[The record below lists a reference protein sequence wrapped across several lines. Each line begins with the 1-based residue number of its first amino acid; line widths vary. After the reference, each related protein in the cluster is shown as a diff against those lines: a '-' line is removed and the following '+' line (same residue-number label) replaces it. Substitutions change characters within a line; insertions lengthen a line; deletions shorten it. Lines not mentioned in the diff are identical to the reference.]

1 MNRHAVTTRAALLGL
16 LAFLIFGALACRY
29 GYLMTHRHEE
39 LLSKAKA
46 TYTSSKKLPG
56 CRGRIYDGAPHPNL
70 LVMSKVS
77 YRVIATPRHM
87 QRKGVDLRNEIM
99 EKIIEVCKVDPAQL
113 KARFASGKV
122 EIIAADKLD
131 LESAETLLALKL
143 RGLRFEK
150 TEIRSYPKGQCASN
164 ALGFLDNTE
173 HGVQGVEKAYD
184 KDLQPADGKVIFEHG
199 AKNQKLD
206 QLKEIPPANGKDV
219 YLTIQEPIQAIV
231 EEELRTVV
239 EKFQCKSV
247 YAAMADPKTGAI
259 LAFAQYPSFDAN
271 NRASMNPDSYRLRL
285 LEDSFDAGS
294 TMKAFSVATAFD
306 ANPNLNLNTVF
317 YCEKG
322 NWFYAGKILRDA
334 GHSYGNLS
342 VSEILMHSSNIGTV
356 KTVLAISPDLEKTK
370 EIFDRGLV
378 NWGFNERTGIGLG
391 TESRGLMV
399 RYPKYDGLTIA
410 RYPIGQTFTVTAAQM
425 LNAYCALANKG
436 KMMQLR
442 LVDRLVD
449 PVTGEVTRF
458 PPTFKRHTC
467 TEKSALAVTQGLKR
481 VTSKDGTA
489 PKAAVPGYEVAGKTG
504 TAQKLEPAVIDPE
517 TKKVIQKSYFSDR
530 KYISSFIGYVPADD
544 PKFVLV
550 IIVDEPIKSLGYYGG
565 QTCAPSFSRI
575 AEKTLRY
582 LNIDPT
588 HEIVVDPKKAAA
600 DAKAL
605 SSLPP
610 AYGPEGIPFRAP
622 PPPTPPT
629 PPKPPTRGR

>member
-1 MNRHAVTTRAALLGL
+1 MNRNAATTRAALLGL
-16 LAFLIFGALACRY
+16 LAFFIFSGLACRY

-39 LLSKAKA
+39 LHAKAKA
-46 TYTSSKKLPG
+46 TYTAARKLPG
-56 CRGRIYDGAPHPNL
+56 CRGRIYDGSPSPNL
-70 LVMSKVS
+70 LAMSKVS
-77 YRVIATPRHM
+77 YRIIATPRHM
-87 QRKGVDLRNEIM
+87 QRKGVDLRQEIM
-99 EKIIEVCKVDPAQL
+99 EKLIEICKVDPAVL
-113 KARFASGKV
+113 KARFDSGKV
-122 EIIAADKLD
+122 EIVAADKIDLD
-131 LESAETLLALKL
+131 AAEKLLALRL

-150 TEIRSYPKGQCASN
+150 IEIRTYPKGRCAAN

-184 KDLQPADGKVIFEHG
+184 KNLQPVDGKVVFEKS
-199 AKNQKLD
+199 ARNQKLNEV
-206 QLKEIPPANGKDV
+206 KEIPPANGKDI

-231 EEELRTVV
+231 EEELQAVV

-271 NRASMNPDSYRLRL
+271 DRSSMHPDNYRLRL

-294 TMKAFSVATAFD
+294 TMKAFSVAIAFD
-306 ANPNLNLNTVF
+306 ANPALNLNRHY

-334 GHSYGNLS
+334 GHSYGDLS
-342 VSEILMHSSNIGTV
+342 VREILMHSSNIGTV
-356 KTVLAISPDLEKTK
+356 KTVLDIDPDLEKTK
-370 EIFDRGLV
+370 RIFDQGLAT
-378 NWGFNERTGIGLG
+378 WGFNEKTGIGLG

-436 KMMQLR
+436 RMMQLR
-442 LVDRLVD
+442 LVDRIVD
-449 PVTGEVTRF
+449 PVSGEVQNF
-458 PPTFKRHTC
+458 PPTFKRHAC
-467 TEKSALAVTQGLKR
+467 SEKSAVAVTQGLKW
-481 VTSKDGTA
+481 VTTKDGTA

-504 TAQKLEPAVIDPE
+504 TAQKLEPAVIDPQ
-517 TKKVIQKSYFSDR
+517 TKKVIQKAYFSDR

-550 IIVDEPIKSLGYYGG
+550 IIVDEPVKSLGYYGG

-575 AEKTLRY
+575 ADKTLRY
-582 LNIDPT
+582 MNAEPT
-588 HEIVVDPKKAAA
+588 HEIVIDPKKAAA

-605 SSLPP
+605 SALPP
-610 AYGPEGIPFRAP
+610 AYGPEGIPLAP
-622 PPPTPPT
+622 PP
-629 PPKPPTRGR
+629 KAARNR